1 MKNNRRKV
9 LKSLAALPFLGS
21 MWRVQGSALPESL
34 TSIETLGAT
43 VTRDYFKELGL
54 RTFINAAGTYTSM
67 TGCLMPKEVS
77 DAIVYGTSDYV
88 NLDDLQD
95 KVGERIAELVECEY
109 ATVTSGCFGAMSIAM
124 AGVLCGNDASK
135 VKQLPNTE
143 GWANEV
149 IIQEGHQI
157 GYSQA
162 LTNVG
167 AKIITVKTAKEM
179 KAAISDRTAMLW
191 YLNANT
197 ENGEVK
203 WEEFLAIAKKY
214 NIPTMID
221 CAADVPP
228 VENLFRF
235 TKMGFD
241 MVTFSGGKGLR
252 GPQSAG
258 LLLGKRKYVEAA
270 RMHTPPRGET
280 IGRGMKVNKEEV
292 LGMLVALELYL
303 GKDHDAEWKMWEYQI
318 QLISDAA
325 LSVNGVETEIHVPP
339 HANHVP
345 SLRISWNEKKVKISP
360 PDFRKELMEGHPSIQ
375 TVGGSDS
382 VGITTWMMQP
392 GQERIVAKRVKE
404 ILTKYA

>member
-1 MKNNRRKV
+1 
-9 LKSLAALPFLGS
+9 
-21 MWRVQGSALPESL
+21 
-34 TSIETLGAT
+34 
-43 VTRDYFKELGL
+43 
-54 RTFINAAGTYTSM
+54 M

-179 KAAISDRTAMLW
+179 KAAISDKTAMLW

-252 GPQSAG
+252 GPQSA
-258 LLLGKRKYVEAA
+258 
-270 RMHTPPRGET
+270 
-280 IGRGMKVNKEEV
+280 
-292 LGMLVALELYL
+292 
-303 GKDHDAEWKMWEYQI
+303 
-318 QLISDAA
+318 
-325 LSVNGVETEIHVPP
+325 
-339 HANHVP
+339 
-345 SLRISWNEKKVKISP
+345 
-360 PDFRKELMEGHPSIQ
+360 
-375 TVGGSDS
+375 
-382 VGITTWMMQP
+382 
-392 GQERIVAKRVKE
+392 
-404 ILTKYA
+404 

>member
-179 KAAISDRTAMLW
+179 KAAISDKTAMLW

-241 MVTFSGGKGLR
+241 MVTFSGGKGMR

>member
-21 MWRVQGSALPESL
+21 IWRVQGSSLPESL

-67 TGCLMPKEVS
+67 TGSLMPKEVS

-95 KVGERIAELVECEY
+95 KVGERIAELLECEY

-167 AKIITVKTAKEM
+167 AKIVTVKTAKEM
-179 KAAISDRTAMLW
+179 KAAISDKTAMLW

-197 ENGEVK
+197 ENGEIR
-203 WEEFLAIAKKY
+203 WEEFIEIANKY

-258 LLLGKRKYVEAA
+258 LLLGKRKYIEAA

-303 GKDHDAEWKMWEYQI
+303 GKDHDAEWKMWEDQI

-325 LSVNGVETEIHVPP
+325 LSVSGVETEIHVPP

-345 SLRISWNEKKVKISP
+345 SLRIRWNEKKVKISP

-404 ILTKYA
+404 ILLKYA

>member
-1 MKNNRRKV
+1 
-9 LKSLAALPFLGS
+9 
-21 MWRVQGSALPESL
+21 
-34 TSIETLGAT
+34 
-43 VTRDYFKELGL
+43 
-54 RTFINAAGTYTSM
+54 
-67 TGCLMPKEVS
+67 
-77 DAIVYGTSDYV
+77 
-88 NLDDLQD
+88 
-95 KVGERIAELVECEY
+95 
-109 ATVTSGCFGAMSIAM
+109 
-124 AGVLCGNDASK
+124 ASK

-179 KAAISDRTAMLW
+179 KAAISDKTAMLW

-303 GKDHDAEWKMWEYQI
+303 GKDHDAEWKMWESQI

-325 LSVNGVETEIHVPP
+325 LSVNGVETEVHVPP

>member
-1 MKNNRRKV
+1 MINRRKL
-9 LKSLAALPFLGS
+9 LKTLATIPFVGGFIGL
-21 MWRVQGSALPESL
+21 QE
-34 TSIETLGAT
+34 LGAKNIAT
-43 VTRDYFKELGL
+43 SSVAAKLERDFFKELGL

-67 TGCLMPKEVS
+67 TGSLMPEEVTQ
-77 DAIVYGTSDYV
+77 AISYGASEYV

-95 KVGERIAELVECEY
+95 KVGERIAELLSCEY

-124 AGVLCGNDASK
+124 AGVLCGDDPKK
-135 VKQLPNTE
+135 VKQLPRTE

-157 GYSQA
+157 GYAQA

-167 AKIITVKTAKEM
+167 AKVVLVKTAKELE
-179 KAAISDRTAMLW
+179 KAISKKTALLW

-197 ENGEVK
+197 ENGVIR
-203 WEEFLAIAKKY
+203 WEEFVALGKKH
-214 NIPTMID
+214 NIPTFID

-228 VENLFRF
+228 VSNLFRF

-241 MVTFSGGKGLR
+241 MVAFSGGKGLR

-258 LLLGKRKYVEAA
+258 LLLGKRKYIEAA

-292 LGMLVALELYL
+292 LGMLVALETYL
-303 GKDHDAEWKMWEYQI
+303 QKDHEKEWKLWEDQI
-318 QLISDAA
+318 NLISNSAKDVA
-325 LSVNGVETEIHVPP
+325 GVRTEIHVPK

-345 SLRISWNEKKVKISP
+345 SLRIRWDQKKVNITP
-360 PDFRKELMEGHPSIQ
+360 NEARKQLREGHPSIQ
-375 TVGGSDS
+375 TVGNNESI
-382 VGITTWMMQP
+382 GITTWMMVP
-392 GQERIVAKRVKE
+392 GQERIVAKRLQE
-404 ILTKYA
+404 ILKNAT

>member
-1 MKNNRRKV
+1 MINRRKL
-9 LKSLAALPFLGS
+9 LKTLATIPFVGGFIGL
-21 MWRVQGSALPESL
+21 QK
-34 TSIETLGAT
+34 LGAKNIAT
-43 VTRDYFKELGL
+43 SSVAAKLERDFFKELGL

-67 TGCLMPKEVS
+67 TGSLMPEEVTQ
-77 DAIVYGTSDYV
+77 AISYGASEYV

-95 KVGERIAELVECEY
+95 KVGERIAELLSCEY

-124 AGVLCGNDASK
+124 AGVLCGDDPKK
-135 VKQLPNTE
+135 VKQLPRTE

-157 GYSQA
+157 GYAQA

-167 AKIITVKTAKEM
+167 AKVVLVKTAKELE
-179 KAAISDRTAMLW
+179 KAISKKTALLW

-197 ENGEVK
+197 ENGVIR
-203 WEEFLAIAKKY
+203 WEEFVALGKKH
-214 NIPTMID
+214 NIPTFID

-228 VENLFRF
+228 VSNLFRF

-241 MVTFSGGKGLR
+241 MVAFSGGKGLR

-258 LLLGKRKYVEAA
+258 LLLGKRKYIEAA

-292 LGMLVALELYL
+292 LGMLVALETYL
-303 GKDHDAEWKMWEYQI
+303 QKDHEKEWKLWEDQI
-318 QLISDAA
+318 NLISNSAKDVA
-325 LSVNGVETEIHVPP
+325 GVRTEIHVPK

-345 SLRISWNEKKVKISP
+345 SLRIRWDQKKVNITP
-360 PDFRKELMEGHPSIQ
+360 NEARKQLREGHPSIQ
-375 TVGGSDS
+375 TVGNNESI
-382 VGITTWMMQP
+382 GITTWMMVP
-392 GQERIVAKRVKE
+392 GQERIVAKRLQE
-404 ILTKYA
+404 ILKNAT

>member
-9 LKSLAALPFLGS
+9 LKSLAVLPFLGS
-21 MWRVQGSALPESL
+21 MWRVQGSTLPESL

-95 KVGERIAELVECEY
+95 KVGERIAELLECEY

-179 KAAISDRTAMLW
+179 KAAISDKTAMLW

-303 GKDHDAEWKMWEYQI
+303 GKDHDAEWKMWESQI

-325 LSVNGVETEIHVPP
+325 LSVNGVEAEIHVPP

>member
-1 MKNNRRKV
+1 MINRRKL
-9 LKSLAALPFLGS
+9 LKSITALPFVGS
-21 MWRVQGSALPESL
+21 FVGIQELSAQ
-34 TSIETLGAT
+34 TSVTKT
-43 VTRDYFKELGL
+43 VGTALERDFFKELGL

-67 TGCLMPKEVS
+67 TGCLMPKEVT
-77 DAIVYGTSDYV
+77 DAIGYGASEYV

-95 KVGERIAELVECEY
+95 KVGERIAELLSCEY

-124 AGVLCGNDASK
+124 AGVLCGNDPKK

-157 GYSQA
+157 GYAQA

-167 AKIITVKTAKEM
+167 AKVVLVKTAKEM
-179 KAAISDRTAMLW
+179 EKAINKKTAMMW
-191 YLNANT
+191 FLNANT

-203 WEEFLAIAKKY
+203 WEEFIAIAKKH
-214 NIPTMID
+214 NIPTFID

-228 VENLFRF
+228 VSNLFRF
-235 TKMGFD
+235 TEMGFD
-241 MVTFSGGKGLR
+241 MVGFSGGKGLR

-258 LLLGKRKYVEAA
+258 LLLGKRKYIEAA

-303 GKDHDAEWKMWEYQI
+303 NKDHDKEWKLWEDQI
-318 QLISDAA
+318 ELISNSA
-325 LSVNGVETEIHVPP
+325 LAVEGVRTEIHVPK

-345 SLRISWNEKKVKISP
+345 SLRIRWDENKVKITA
-360 PDFRKELMEGHPSIQ
+360 DEARRQLREGHPSIQ
-375 TVGGSDS
+375 TVGNKTTI
-382 VGITTWMMQP
+382 GITTWMMTP
-392 GQERIVAKRVKE
+392 GQERIVAKRVHE
-404 ILTKYA
+404 ILKSAT

>member
-1 MKNNRRKV
+1 
-9 LKSLAALPFLGS
+9 
-21 MWRVQGSALPESL
+21 
-34 TSIETLGAT
+34 
-43 VTRDYFKELGL
+43 
-54 RTFINAAGTYTSM
+54 
-67 TGCLMPKEVS
+67 
-77 DAIVYGTSDYV
+77 
-88 NLDDLQD
+88 
-95 KVGERIAELVECEY
+95 
-109 ATVTSGCFGAMSIAM
+109 MSIAM

-179 KAAISDRTAMLW
+179 KAAISDKTAMLW

-360 PDFRKELMEGHPSIQ
+360 PDFRKELMEGTLPFKPLGVVIQ
-375 TVGGSDS
+375 WASP
-382 VGITTWMMQP
+382 P
-392 GQERIVAKRVKE
+392 G
-404 ILTKYA
+404 